1 MLVINYLFIL
11 ILTIVSKKIVSS
23 LLFIEVNMFILTKI
37 LLSEVA

>member
-11 ILTIVSKKIVSS
+11 ILTTVSKKIVSS